1 MTQTTETL
9 HFQAEVKQLLQLMI
23 HALYSNKE
31 IFLRELISNASD
43 ALDKLRFSAIQDAQL
58 YEGDGE
64 LKIQIE
70 VDKTQRVIHI
80 RDNGIG
86 MTRDEVVSHI
96 GTIAR
101 SGTKEFL
108 ANLSG
113 DESRDSKLIGQF
125 GVGFYSAFIVAER
138 VELVTRKA
146 GAAPQEGVRWLSR
159 GEGEYQL
166 EAVAEAPRGTCVS
179 LYLRA
184 DEDEFLDVTRLRSIV
199 RKFSDHIAFP
209 IQLRASGTEAEWEM
223 ANQASALWQR
233 PKKEITEA
241 EYHEFYK
248 HVAHDFETPLVYL
261 HQRIEGK
268 QDFTLLLYVPSRA
281 PFDLWDRDSAHGVR
295 LYVKRVFILEDNQR
309 LLPRYLRFIRG
320 VVDSDDLPLNVSRE
334 LLQENKLVE
343 GIRSAA
349 TKRVLNLLEDLA
361 KEQPLQYQK
370 FWQTFGKV
378 IKEGLAEDHGHRE
391 QLARLLRFASTQ
403 QDTAEQTV
411 SLADYVGRMQPGQEK
426 IYYIVADTFAA
437 AKNSPHLELLRK
449 QGIEA
454 LLMYERIDEWLVSYL
469 SEFEGKT
476 MQSVA
481 RGALDLPQA
490 EAPPAAE
497 VPGELPR
504 RVQEALGERVKEV
517 RFSHRLT
524 ESPAC
529 LVSGDYDMSG
539 NMQRILKAIGQE
551 IGDYKPILE
560 LNPQHPLIQRLEAET
575 EAGRFADLAQILFDQ
590 ALLSEGGQLDD
601 PASYVK
607 RLNMLLLALSQPTT

>member
-1 MTQTTETL
+1 MSHTTETL
-9 HFQAEVKQLLQLMI
+9 HFQTEVKQLLQLMI

-43 ALDKLRFSAIQDAQL
+43 ALDKLRFNAIQDAQL

-64 LKIQIE
+64 LNIRIE
-70 VDKTQRVIHI
+70 VDQAQRVIHI

-101 SGTKEFL
+101 SGTREFL
-108 ANLSG
+108 TNLSG
-113 DESRDSKLIGQF
+113 DEAKDSKLIGQF

-146 GAAPQEGVRWLSR
+146 GAPTSEGVRWISR

-166 EAVAEAPRGTCVS
+166 EPVAEAPRGTCVS

-184 DEDEFLDVTRLRSIV
+184 DEDEFLDVTRLRGIV

-209 IQLRASGTEAEWEM
+209 IQIRAAVDAEWEM

-233 PKKEITEA
+233 PKKEITET

-248 HVAHDFETPLVYL
+248 HVAHDFEVPLAYL

-268 QDFTLLLYVPSRA
+268 QDFTLLLYIPGRA
-281 PFDLWDRDSAHGVR
+281 PFDLWDRESAHGVR

-334 LLQENKLVE
+334 LLQENKLVD
-343 GIRSAA
+343 GIRNAA
-349 TKRVLNLLEDLA
+349 SKRVLNLLEDLA
-361 KEQPLQYQK
+361 RDNPLQYQK

-391 QLARLLRFASTQ
+391 QLAKLLRFASTH
-403 QDTAEQTV
+403 QDTADQTV
-411 SLADYVGRMQPGQEK
+411 SLADYLGRMAPGQDK

-449 QGIEA
+449 QGLEA

-469 SEFEGKT
+469 HEFEGKT
-476 MQSVA
+476 LQSVA

-490 EAPPAAE
+490 EPPPAAE
-497 VPGELPR
+497 LPAELPG
-504 RVQEALGERVKEV
+504 RVKAVLGERVKEV
-517 RFSHRLT
+517 RYSHRLT

-529 LVSGDYDMSG
+529 LVSGEYDMSG

-560 LNPQHPLIQRLEAET
+560 LNPQHPLIRRLEGEVAT
-575 EAGRFADLAQILFDQ
+575 DRFADLAQILFDQ

-607 RLNMLLLALSQPTT
+607 RLNALLLTLSQPAS